1 METNLQVS
9 DTMMANVSEFTSLG
23 NKQIDIEAMGSD
35 SSGLNVGNIQV
46 GTTESGTAPS
56 IPELGK
62 GGTIDLYI

>member
-1 METNLQVS
+1 METNLQVN
-9 DTMMANVSEFTSLG
+9 DTMMANASEFTSLG

-46 GTTESGTAPS
+46 GTTESGMAPS